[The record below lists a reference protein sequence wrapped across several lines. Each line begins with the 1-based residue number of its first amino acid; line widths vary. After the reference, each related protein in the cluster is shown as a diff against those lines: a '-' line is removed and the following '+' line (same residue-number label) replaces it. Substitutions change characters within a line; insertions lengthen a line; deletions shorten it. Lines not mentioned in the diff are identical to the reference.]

1 MFRRRVSLNETRQDP
16 SGLAPDPTTT
26 PEAVIQFYAAR
37 AFSWRPFAVHTWVA
51 FKPSKAPRWSRYEV
65 LGFGVRYG
73 RPAVRIDR
81 HGPDNWWFGARPRLL
96 LDKRGPE
103 CDALIEKILTAIARY
118 PWPNRYSH
126 WPGPNSN
133 TFTAYLARRVPELG
147 LALPAHAIGKD
158 FLPRGPFLAR
168 APSGTGFQISFWGLI
183 GVLLALAEG
192 FEINLLGLVFGVGFR
207 DLSLKLP
214 FLGDLRLSRRRCD
227 HMPRTPGVQLPGPA

>member
-1 MFRRRVSLNETRQDP
+1 MFRRRVPWNERRQDP
-16 SGLAPDPTTT
+16 SGLAPDPATT
-26 PEAVIQFYAAR
+26 PEAVIQFFAAR

-51 FKPSKAPRWSRYEV
+51 LKPSDAPRWSRYEV
-65 LGFGVRYG
+65 MGFGVRHG
-73 RPAVRIDR
+73 RPAVRVDR

-133 TFTAYLARRVPELG
+133 TFTAFLARRVPELG
-147 LALPAHAIGKD
+147 LTLPAHAIGKD
-158 FLPRGPFLAR
+158 FLPRGAFLAR
-168 APSGTGFQISFWGLI
+168 APSGTGFQISFWGLT

-192 FEINLLGLVFGVGFR
+192 FEINFLGLVFGVGFR

-227 HMPRTPGVQLPGPA
+227 RMSQDFCF